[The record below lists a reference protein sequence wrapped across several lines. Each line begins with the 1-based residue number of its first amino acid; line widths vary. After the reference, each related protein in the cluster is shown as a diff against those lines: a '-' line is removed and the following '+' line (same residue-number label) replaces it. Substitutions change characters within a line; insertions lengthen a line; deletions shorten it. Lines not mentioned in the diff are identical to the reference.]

1 MVSYKKLVSVYLP
14 EELYQALI
22 AYQEQ
27 LGFEEASEAFVEILA
42 QFFHKD
48 SPVKH
53 YAMVE
58 QLEALEGKVSQ
69 LSEQLALLSPI
80 FARTTTTQ
88 AAKTASAFSKEYA
101 RPTLTAQPPS
111 TPFRNTDLE
120 EEYEEPDEIL
130 YDFLEPGS
138 PPS

>member
-27 LGFEEASEAFVEILA
+27 LGFEEPSDAFVKILA

-48 SPVKH
+48 SQVKR
-53 YAMVE
+53 YATVE
-58 QLEALEGKVSQ
+58 QLEALEGKVAQ
-69 LSEQLALLSPI
+69 LSEQLALVSPI
-80 FARTTTTQ
+80 LARTTTTQ
-88 AAKTASAFSKEYA
+88 APKTASAFNNDYA

-111 TPFRNTDLE
+111 VAFRNSDLE

-130 YDFLEPGS
+130 YDFLERGGS
-138 PPS
+138 PS

>member
-27 LGFEEASEAFVEILA
+27 LGFEETSEAFVKILA

-48 SPVKH
+48 SQVKR
-53 YAMVE
+53 YATVE
-58 QLEALEGKVSQ
+58 QLEALEGKVTQ
-69 LSEQLALLSPI
+69 LSEQLALVSPI
-80 FARTTTTQ
+80 LARTTTTQ
-88 AAKTASAFSKEYA
+88 AAKTASAFNNDYA
-101 RPTLTAQPPS
+101 SPTLTAQSPS
-111 TPFRNTDLE
+111 VAFRSSDLE

-130 YDFLEPGS
+130 YDFLERGGS
-138 PPS
+138 PS